1 MSKLIIGSIGGE
13 FVGITSEDVLE
24 VVEIPRTYPVPFSLS
39 LVRGVAFWR
48 GALLTIV
55 SLYSL
60 LSPKI
65 PEGQS
70 RIFVRSS
77 PPHDN
82 ILLALDKIEDV
93 TPYNELKLR
102 DEGAREIW
110 KGLYPWNEDW
120 VTVLSFD
127 PLISL
132 LEEEVIKTLRL
143 GSNGR

>member
-1 MSKLIIGSIGGE
+1 MSKLIVANIGGE

-24 VVEIPRTYPVPFSLS
+24 VVELQRTYPVPFSLT
-39 LVRGVAFWR
+39 LLRGVAFWR
-48 GALLTIV
+48 GALLTVV
-55 SLYSL
+55 SLYNL
-60 LSPKI
+60 LSPKL
-65 PEGQS
+65 PETQS

-102 DEGAREIW
+102 DEGAQEIW
-110 KGLYPWNEDW
+110 KGLYPWNEEW